1 MNFDDF
7 GTNFA
12 KNLSQN
18 RRSNFISLTFDAKR
32 QRERI
37 ADEPPRDDDRE
48 RVVDH
53 VSTSTTKYLA
63 AAQTHINVGAE

>member
-1 MNFDDF
+1 MPIEEQLINNN
-7 GTNFA
+7 G
-12 KNLSQN
+12 S
-18 RRSNFISLTFDAKR
+18 SS
-32 QRERI
+32 ERI